1 MLKQLGL
8 IFAVSVLSLTVLVD
22 AKSDEKSY
30 EELVADYDELKR
42 RFAEIDE
49 DYKLGKIDLTEQ
61 IRQTRVLLDANNPKI
76 ESSKS
81 EVGGTLC
88 KYNDGTVYRIK
99 GNACPRSTPK
109 QTVKKAKLNRP
120 YLKSQ
125 EGIVG
130 GSKCFYSDGSIT
142 KIKRNYCPRK
152 N

>member
-1 MLKQLGL
+1 MFMQLVVA
-8 IFAVSVLSLTVLVD
+8 FAVALLCLAAPVD
-22 AKSDEKSY
+22 AKSYEKTN
-30 EELVADYDELKR
+30 EELVAEYDELRR

-49 DYKLGKIDLTEQ
+49 DYEFGKIDLTEF
-61 IRQTRVLLDANNPKI
+61 IRQREILIDANQPKI

-99 GNACPRSTPK
+99 GNACPRSGPK
-109 QTVKKAKLNRP
+109 NTVKRAQLNRP

-125 EGIVG
+125 EGVVG
-130 GSKCFYSDGSIT
+130 GSKCFYSDGSVT
-142 KIKRNYCPRK
+142 KVIGSYCPRR

>member
-1 MLKQLGL
+1 MFKQLLVMLGL
-8 IFAVSVLSLTVLVD
+8 ASVCLTAPVE
-22 AKSDEKSY
+22 AESYEKTY
-30 EELVADYDELKR
+30 EELVAEYDELKR
-42 RFAEIDE
+42 RSAEIDE
-49 DYKLGKIDLTEQ
+49 DYKLGKIDLTEF
-61 IRQTRVLLDANNPKI
+61 IRQREVLTGANKPKI

-99 GNACPRSTPK
+99 GNACPRSSPK
-109 QTVKKAKLNRP
+109 QAVKKAKLNRP

-142 KIKRNYCPRK
+142 KIKKNYCPRR